1 MQKPWFEATLD
12 YFMILMLNVQC
23 DLEFKLQ
30 LPMVDNKKCE
40 DATSLASG
48 PIVLKVTLSDA
59 SVTGYC

>member
-12 YFMILMLNVQC
+12 YFMILMLNVQR

-30 LPMVDNKKCE
+30 LLMVDNKKCE

-48 PIVLKVTLSDA
+48 PIVLESDTEKCECN
-59 SVTGYC
+59 SCC